1 VSARLTI
8 VVGVTGGIAAY
19 KAVGVIRSL
28 VLEGHSVHVVATEAA
43 LRFVGRPTLEAIS
56 RNPVA
61 TDLYEGVAEV
71 RHVAIGQSADLIVI
85 APATANTIA
94 KLAAGL
100 ADDLLGNTVLA
111 STAPLVIAPA
121 MHTEMWRNPATVANI
136 RTLQERGVTV
146 VGPASGQLTGKDS
159 GPGRMEEPAT
169 IVRAALEAVGEHPS
183 GSHSTPAGAA
193 PADIGPADA
202 GPADAGSADAA
213 VAAAVNEVVVLS
225 ERRRAN
231 EAARKPRGG
240 DDLAGK
246 RVVVTAGGTREPL
259 DPVRFLGNRSSG
271 RQGIAIAQA
280 ARARGADVIL
290 IAAHLEVDPPYD
302 IEVVQVQTALEL
314 QAAVQDASTGA
325 DIIVMTAAVADYRP
339 AEVRESKIK
348 KADQGERLTLELVAN
363 PDILAGLSAEKAD
376 GQIIVG
382 FAAETEPDPSSL
394 IDLGRGKLEA
404 KGCDFLVINQVGW
417 SQGFATESNEVV
429 VLRKGGD
436 IVMEA
441 SGTKLSVA
449 DRILDV
455 IV

>member
-1 VSARLTI
+1 LTV

-19 KAVGVIRSL
+19 KAVGVIRAL
-28 VLEGHSVHVVATEAA
+28 VLEGHSVHVVATENA

-136 RTLQERGVTV
+136 ATLRGRGVTI
-146 VGPASGQLTGKDS
+146 VGPASGQLTGADS
-159 GPGRMEEPAT
+159 GPGRMEEPEV
-169 IVRAALEAVGEHPS
+169 IVRAALRA
-183 GSHSTPAGAA
+183 AGASPRAVEA
-193 PADIGPADA
+193 PAPIALPSTASA
-202 GPADAGSADAA
+202 GND
-213 VAAAVNEVVVLS
+213 VVVLS

-231 EAARKPRGG
+231 EAARRPRGG
-240 DDLAGK
+240 VDLAGK

-271 RQGIAIAQA
+271 RQGVAIASA
-280 ARARGADVIL
+280 AQARGADVVL
-290 IAAHLEVDPPYD
+290 IAAHLEVEPPEGVEL
-302 IEVVQVQTALEL
+302 IEVQTALEL
-314 QAAVQDASTGA
+314 QEAVEEAARAA
-325 DIIVMTAAVADYRP
+325 DIVVMTAAVADYRP
-339 AEVRESKIK
+339 AETQDAKIK
-348 KADQGERLTLELVAN
+348 KSDHGDRLTLELVAN
-363 PDILAGLSAEKAD
+363 PDILAGLSARKRD
-376 GQIIVG
+376 GQVVVG
-382 FAAETEPDPSSL
+382 FAAETEPDPQAL
-394 IDLGRGKLEA
+394 IDLGRTKLEH
-404 KGCDFLVINQVGW
+404 KGSDFLVLNQVGW
-417 SQGFATESNEVV
+417 SHGFATESNEVV

-441 SGTKLSVA
+441 SGSKLSVA

-455 IV
+455 IA

>member
-1 VSARLTI
+1 MPPLSPRLTI

-19 KAVGVIRSL
+19 KAVGVIRAL

-136 RTLQERGVTV
+136 ATLRSRGVTV
-146 VGPASGQLTGKDS
+146 VGPASGQLTGADS
-159 GPGRMEEPAT
+159 GPGRMEEPEV
-169 IVRAALEAVGEHPS
+169 IVRAALRAAGAMPRAVEAPAHAPVAL
-183 GSHSTPAGAA
+183 PAGS
-193 PADIGPADA
+193 PAEAT
-202 GPADAGSADAA
+202 
-213 VAAAVNEVVVLS
+213 AVNDVVVLS

-231 EAARKPRGG
+231 EAARRPRGG
-240 DDLAGK
+240 VDLAGK

-271 RQGIAIAQA
+271 RQGVAIASA
-280 ARARGADVIL
+280 AQARGADVVL
-290 IAAHLEVDPPYD
+290 IAAHLEVDPPEGVEL
-302 IEVVQVQTALEL
+302 IEVQTALEL
-314 QAAVQDASTGA
+314 QEAVEEAARSA
-325 DIIVMTAAVADYRP
+325 DVVVMTAAVADYRP
-339 AEVRESKIK
+339 AETREAKIK
-348 KADQGERLTLELVAN
+348 KSDHGDTLTLELVAN
-363 PDILAGLSAEKAD
+363 PDILAGLSAHKRD
-376 GQIIVG
+376 DQVVVG
-382 FAAETEPDPSSL
+382 FAAETEPDPQAL
-394 IDLGRGKLEA
+394 IELGRTKLAA
-404 KGCDFLVINQVGW
+404 KGSDFLVLNQVGW

-441 SGTKLSVA
+441 SGSKLSVA

-455 IV
+455 IA

>member
-1 VSARLTI
+1 MSTRLTI
-8 VVGVTGGIAAY
+8 VVGITGGIAAY
-19 KAVGVIRSL
+19 KAVGVIRAL

-85 APATANTIA
+85 APATANTVA

-111 STAPLVIAPA
+111 SSAPLVIAPA

-136 RTLQERGVTV
+136 ATLRSRGVTI
-146 VGPASGQLTGKDS
+146 VGPASGQLTGADS
-159 GPGRMEEPAT
+159 GPGRMEEPHT
-169 IVRAALEAVGEHPS
+169 IVRAALAVVGVEQRA
-183 GSHSTPAGAA
+183 GTDRSTAEPAAGA
-193 PADIGPADA
+193 PDA
-202 GPADAGSADAA
+202 EPFVAEPVAG
-213 VAAAVNEVVVLS
+213 VVVLS

-231 EAARKPRGG
+231 EAARGPRGG
-240 DDLAGK
+240 DDLAGR

-271 RQGIAIAQA
+271 RQGVAVARAAQ
-280 ARARGADVIL
+280 ARGAEVIL
-290 IAAHLEVDPPYD
+290 IAAHLEVEPPAGV
-302 IEVVQVQTALEL
+302 EVIDVQTALEL
-314 QAAVQDASTGA
+314 QEAVTEAARSA
-325 DIIVMTAAVADYRP
+325 DIVVMTAAVADYRP
-339 AEVRESKIK
+339 AEVRDEKIK
-348 KADQGERLTLELVAN
+348 KAAQGDRLTLELVAN
-363 PDILAGLSAEKAD
+363 PDILAGLAASRRE
-376 GQIIVG
+376 GQVIVG
-382 FAAETEPDPSSL
+382 FAAETEPDPSAL
-394 IDLGRGKLEA
+394 IDLGRAKLEV
-404 KGCDFLVINQVGW
+404 KGSDFLVLNQVGW
-417 SQGFATESNEVV
+417 SQGFATDGNEVV
-429 VLRKGGD
+429 VLRRGGA

-455 IV
+455 IA